1 MMTMIRVLAITF
13 VLAVFL
19 LNLAEKLSG
28 CQQIPAGDLYDKQ
41 AKLVGFVQHRGF
53 TEVYFVLRS
62 NCWCD
67 TVIINY
73 QWEKASDQILPDIS
87 KTKNIPF
94 ITRMAKLLVFQ
105 RTNKAFSY
113 SS

>member
-1 MMTMIRVLAITF
+1 MIRVLAIIL

-19 LNLAEKLSG
+19 LNLVEKLSG
-28 CQQIPAGDLYDKQ
+28 CQPIPAGDLYDKQ
-41 AKLVGFVQHRGF
+41 AKLVGFVQHHGLYGSVFRTSVKLLVRYCCHQLPVGKSP
-53 TEVYFVLRS
+53 VL
-62 NCWCD
+62 
-67 TVIINY
+67 
-73 QWEKASDQILPDIS
+73 ILPDIS